1 MAAWH
6 SAADHHSVA
15 DLLALADMSQ
25 PDSQRRE
32 RNASDGAETQKRGAV
47 TSAAQ
52 VRQVLGPAIA
62 ARL

>member
-1 MAAWH
+1 VAAWH
-6 SAADHHSVA
+6 SPADHHSA
-15 DLLALADMSQ
+15 IDLLALTDMSQ

-32 RNASDGAETQKRGAV
+32 RNASDGAETREHGAV

-52 VRQVLGPAIA
+52 VRQILGPAIA

>member
-1 MAAWH
+1 
-6 SAADHHSVA
+6 
-15 DLLALADMSQ
+15 MSQ